1 MRKAVMIL
9 ALITSAVFLA
19 MASSGKEMFTRCQG
33 CHGADGSRHALGI
46 APLLKG
52 QSKDEIVKK
61 LKGYQSGTY
70 GGARKTIMEAQ
81 AKRLS
86 DDQIN
91 TLAGYISK
99 F

>member
-1 MRKAVMIL
+1 MKKVVMML
-9 ALITSAVFLA
+9 ALIISVVFLA
-19 MASSGKEMFTRCQG
+19 MASSGQEIFNKCQG

-52 QSKDEIVKK
+52 QSKADIVKK
-61 LKGYQSGTY
+61 LKGYQNGTY
-70 GGARKTIMEAQ
+70 GGSRKRIMESQ

-86 DDQIN
+86 DSQIN
-91 TLAGYISK
+91 SVAEYISK